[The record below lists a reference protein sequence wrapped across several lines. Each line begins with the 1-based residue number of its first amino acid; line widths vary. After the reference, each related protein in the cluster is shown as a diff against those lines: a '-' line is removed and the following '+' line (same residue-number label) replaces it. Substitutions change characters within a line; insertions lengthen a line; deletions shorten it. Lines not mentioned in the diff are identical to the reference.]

1 MKSVVLKVN
10 EIMKA
15 GVSNLKSAARILSS
29 V

>member
-1 MKSVVLKVN
+1 VKSVVLKVN

-15 GVSNLKSAARILSS
+15 GVSNLKSAARILSL

>member
-1 MKSVVLKVN
+1 VKSVVLKVN

-15 GVSNLKSAARILSS
+15 GVLNLKFATRILSL